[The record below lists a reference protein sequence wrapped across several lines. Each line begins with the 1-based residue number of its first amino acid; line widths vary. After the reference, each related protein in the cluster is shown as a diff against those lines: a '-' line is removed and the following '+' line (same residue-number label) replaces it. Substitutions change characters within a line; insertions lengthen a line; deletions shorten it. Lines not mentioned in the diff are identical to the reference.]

1 MPESTTMRP
10 CYVFGPWTDRAP
22 EDPIRAVREA
32 PNPSERAEVWLYTKE
47 DDGMPVSS
55 DVAGWYGCFGAMTDS
70 VRLGPP
76 HPIMTA
82 VDAKASLDQMIREA
96 GHLFAEDVERM
107 WQMNVLL
114 LARLGEVTQPA
125 TPTNPVPSS
134 DVLAREMYEALPLG
148 YDGASSLG
156 PAQTWPWDKA
166 PDVVRQVWRDT
177 AMLVLRKYGQ
187 PRATPTPTRRATD
200 ADSPIGD
207 DRAPDRYMA
216 SGRETIDEVRDVCDE
231 VRDVCRHL
239 STVWLGSLASNGDG
253 RKLGDS
259 LFALHCVLTA
269 YVYLSRAG
277 RKGDAKQ
284 DHAKARWYI
293 QMAKHV
299 THDHM
304 DENGRAASLDAGRNY
319 DDPRAS
325 RCDYKPYSDPYMQ
338 TLSAGPSSQV
348 WPEIAVMFSP
358 YEFGLIMVPITSPLP
373 SR

>member
-1 MPESTTMRP
+1 MPESATMKP
-10 CYVFGPWTDRAP
+10 CYVFGPWTIRP
-22 EDPIRAVREA
+22 SGDPIAAVREA
-32 PNPSERAEVWLYTKE
+32 PNPSERAEVWLYTQE
-47 DDGMPVSS
+47 DDGTPVSA
-55 DVAGWYGCFGAMTDS
+55 DVAGWYGCFGAMADS

-82 VDAKASLDQMIREA
+82 VGAKASLDQMIREA

-107 WQMNVLL
+107 RQMNALL
-114 LARLGEVTQPA
+114 LARLSEVTPPA
-125 TPTNPVPSS
+125 TS
-134 DVLAREMYEALPLG
+134 
-148 YDGASSLG
+148 
-156 PAQTWPWDKA
+156 AQE
-166 PDVVRQVWRDT
+166 QGQWRDV
-177 AMLVLRKYGQ
+177 AVYN
-187 PRATPTPTRRATD
+187 PSTPTRRATD

-216 SGRETIDEVRDVCDE
+216 SGRETIDEVRDVC
-231 VRDVCRHL
+231 RHL
-239 STVWLGSLASNGDG
+239 STVWLGALASNGDG

-299 THDHM
+299 TYDHM